1 LRGLARG
8 SKAVMKK
15 KEASQ
20 RLRITETDL
29 FNTKTREECRSVII
43 IARRLYRKWRVM
55 SILQMIV
62 NDTMT
67 ESECITM
74 TKSGDYVTVTESGKK
89 RV

>member
-1 LRGLARG
+1 VAKDRKQSWKR
-8 SKAVMKK
+8 KK
-15 KEASQ
+15 RASGYVSQ
-20 RLRITETDL
+20 KQIYL
-29 FNTKTREECRSVII
+29 KTREERRSVII

-55 SILQMIV
+55 NILQVIV

-74 TKSGDYVTVTESGKK
+74 IKSDDYTVTESGEK

>member
-1 LRGLARG
+1 VDRGQE
-8 SKAVMKK
+8 SKAVIEK

-29 FNTKTREECRSVII
+29 FNTKTREERKSVII
-43 IARRLYRKWRVM
+43 IARRLYRKWCVM

-62 NDTMT
+62 NDIMT

-74 TKSGDYVTVTESGKK
+74 TKNGDYVTVTESGE
-89 RV
+89 